1 MPRSPHSSRQA
12 LLVLEALITYPDN
25 WRHGYDLLRETQLK
39 SGTLYPLLMRLADD
53 GLLESEW
60 RPPVPPARAPRH
72 AYRLTPSGRA
82 FAQSMVVSSTHHAK
96 PHLVGAGG

>member
-1 MPRSPHSSRQA
+1 MRRAHSSRQA
-12 LLVLEALITYPDN
+12 LQVLSALQARSEV
-25 WRHGYDLLRETQLK
+25 WRHGYDLMNETGVK

-72 AYRLTPSGRA
+72 VYRLTQAGQA
-82 FAQSMVVSSTHHAK
+82 FARSAIAAANGDPSNG
-96 PHLVGAGG
+96 LVGTAQ

>member
-1 MPRSPHSSRQA
+1 MS
-12 LLVLEALITYPDN
+12 VLEALIARPEM
-25 WRHGYDLLRETQLK
+25 WRHGYDLLQETQLK

-82 FAQSMVVSSTHHAK
+82 FAQSMLARAEMTRPRLIGITA
-96 PHLVGAGG
+96 

>member
-1 MPRSPHSSRQA
+1 MARRPHSSRQT
-12 LLVLEALITYPDN
+12 LSVLEALIARPQV
-25 WRHGYDLLRETQLK
+25 WRHGYDLLQETQLK

-60 RPPVPPARAPRH
+60 RSPVPPARAPRH

-82 FAQSMVVSSTHHAK
+82 FAQSMLVRADAPGSS
-96 PHLVGAGG
+96 LIGATG